1 MIIGQSVSGCTCSMH
16 EIWSFYRRQPPPQ
29 VMICIKTF
37 SNSLQPSNIWYQT
50 WRSKGQHAW
59 SMVQISSSSQTIMS
73 DDNTTCVEARLSPS
87 TQFQLGRNSVV
98 KQAAERVLQLQ
109 SFGMWRCAHSWPDRC
124 EFQWNML
131 SPSSGLNVFWSS
143 EMISSDI
150 WKEHQDWIWERTDR
164 EWW

>member
-59 SMVQISSSSQTIMS
+59 SMVQISSGSQTIMS

-87 TQFQLGRNSVV
+87 TQFQLGRDSVV
-98 KQAAERVLQLQ
+98 KQVAECLLQLQ
-109 SFGMWRCAHSWPDRC
+109 SSGMRRRAHSWPDRC
-124 EFQWNML
+124 EFRRNSL
-131 SPSSGLNVFWSS
+131 PPSSGLNVMRRT
-143 EMISSDI
+143 EMILIGQLKRRSGLE
-150 WKEHQDWIWERTDR
+150 WTGR
-164 EWW
+164 ELW